1 MDLMKYGRQRRINK
15 MSFNKLVRDKIP
27 EIIKKEGRLC
37 KYRIKKNILESLEK
51 N

>member
-1 MDLMKYGRQRRINK
+1 

-37 KYRIKKNILESLEK
+37 KYRIMDNARCFIKNQQK
-51 N
+51 NERK